1 MRIKKASMVFSVVI
15 IVLLLLIGFIVN
27 NILKRGTKEVKVAKD
42 FIEELYD
49 SGIIENS
56 YSIKKAVIK
65 EETLN
70 KLSNKNSIIKYSVI
84 IGKYGVDIDK
94 NFNVLGFSNKNID
107 EHMVKSNLISE
118 EDAIYLVK
126 SYLSKITKDEFE
138 FKEVK
143 KEDNIE
149 SSFYNIIFYK
159 YRNGYP
165 YYKQEIKT
173 VINKFTGKLEGYTN
187 YPIENIKYSEEINID
202 EKEAIKILKDNF
214 EGLKLEVTSMEDPLL
229 SYINVSDK
237 EMVLAYIFN
246 SNLKDKDGKEESCTS
261 SVRADTGEVVNYNL
275 ESVAKK

>member
-1 MRIKKASMVFSVVI
+1 MRVRKASMVFSVVI

-27 NILKRGTKEVKVAKD
+27 NILKKGTKEVKVAKD

-56 YSIKKAVIK
+56 YSIKKSVIK

-70 KLSNKNSIIKYSVI
+70 KLSNKDSIIKYSVI
-84 IGKYGVDIDK
+84 VGKYGVDIDK
-94 NFNVLGFSNKNID
+94 NFNILGFSNKNID

-118 EDAIYLVK
+118 EDAIYLAK

-143 KEDNIE
+143 KGDNIE

-202 EKEAIKILKDNF
+202 EEEAIKILKDNF
-214 EGLKLEVTSMEDPLL
+214 EGLKLEVTAMEDPILA
-229 SYINVSDK
+229 YINISDK
-237 EMVLAYIFN
+237 EMVLAYILN
-246 SNLKDKDGKEESCTS
+246 SNLKDKDGKEETCTS